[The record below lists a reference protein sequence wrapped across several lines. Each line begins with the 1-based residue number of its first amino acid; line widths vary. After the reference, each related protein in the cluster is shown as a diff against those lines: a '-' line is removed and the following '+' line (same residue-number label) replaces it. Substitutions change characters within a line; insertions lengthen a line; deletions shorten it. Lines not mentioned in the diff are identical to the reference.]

1 MALFFLK
8 ERRHLECTPY
18 LDKHILCLIVDLK
31 DHHAFTAGLNVN
43 FWSLHCWYEVT
54 SLNVPRSQ
62 DPSPGSSALS
72 SKHLTRALIQI
83 FE

>member
-8 ERRHLECTPY
+8 ERRHLECPPY

-31 DHHAFTAGLNVN
+31 DHHAFTADRYVN
-43 FWSLHCWYEVT
+43 FWFIHFWYEVT
-54 SLNVPRSQ
+54 SMHDPRSK
-62 DPSPGSSALS
+62 DPSQGSSALS